1 MRVSVVVYLCLLALE
16 RVKCVPSTL
25 QPSCGTEL
33 VRVERGSTL
42 NLQCGSY
49 CSESSEYTWWKMSEQ
64 DETRVQLSF
73 SGAVVTEDKVT
84 EESGGDYECQCG
96 SSGQICTFYVAVLP
110 EITFTASHTATH
122 YGDVVI
128 LTCLVEGNPANFT
141 TITNSYGILL
151 QSQVK
156 RKINSF
162 RLETTAVVHDIEE
175 EDYECQIELHYKGIQ

>member
-1 MRVSVVVYLCLLALE
+1 MNTVG
-16 RVKCVPSTL
+16 VKCVPSTL

-96 SSGQICTFYVAVLP
+96 SSGQICTFYVAGK
-110 EITFTASHTATH
+110 EHK
-122 YGDVVI
+122 YEY
-128 LTCLVEGNPANFT
+128 TCYMLEHA
-141 TITNSYGILL
+141 
-151 QSQVK
+151 QQVHFYKLFLK
-156 RKINSF
+156 RKWFFSDLQFFLKLPSLLVTPPLTMVTWSYSHAWWRETPLISPPLQTPMAF
-162 RLETTAVVHDIEE
+162 SYRVRSRERLTLFD
-175 EDYECQIELHYKGIQ
+175 